1 MEATLIPAGITG
13 TGMGVPAKILKN
25 ADLEKMMDTSDE
37 WITSRSGIKERHIA
51 EPGVNTSDL
60 AVIAA
65 KEALAE
71 AGLEATEVELIVVA
85 TATPDYFFPATA
97 CVVQDK
103 LGAVN
108 AAAFDLSAG
117 CTGQIYALTVAIQFI
132 NTGMYKNVLVIGSE
146 VMSRI
151 MNWQDR
157 TTCVL
162 FGDGASAM
170 IVQPVSSGK
179 GVLACD
185 LGSDGSGG
193 NLLNQPAGGSAMPAT
208 AETVEKN
215 LHTLQ
220 MVGKEVFKFA
230 VRTIVEVS
238 EKVVAKAGMTMSDVD
253 WFIPHQANTR
263 IIDAAAK
270 RLDLPED
277 KIVVNVG
284 QYGNTSAASIGIALA
299 EVLQAGKVKD
309 GDILLLVGFG
319 AGLTYGGVLLR
330 WGK

>member
-1 MEATLIPAGITG
+1 MATNLIPAGVTG
-13 TGMGVPAKILKN
+13 IGIGIPDKILCN
-25 ADLEKMMDTSDE
+25 AELEKMVDTSDE

-51 EPGVNTSDL
+51 EQGTNTSDL
-60 AVIAA
+60 AVKAA
-65 KEALAE
+65 REALAD
-71 AGLEATEVELIVVA
+71 AGLQPAELDLIIVA
-85 TATPDYFFPATA
+85 TATPDYLFPATA

-108 AAAFDLSAG
+108 AVAFDLGAG
-117 CTGQIYALTVAIQFI
+117 CTGQIYALTVATQFI
-132 NTGMYKNVLVIGSE
+132 NTGMYRNVMVIGAE
-146 VMSRI
+146 VMSRV
-151 MNWQDR
+151 MNWEDR

-162 FGDGASAM
+162 FGDGASAL
-170 IVQPVSSGK
+170 VLQPVSSGK
-179 GVLACD
+179 GVLACG
-185 LGSDGSGG
+185 LGTDGSGVS
-193 NLLNQPAGGSAMPAT
+193 LLYQPAGGSAMPAS

-215 LHTLQ
+215 LHSLQ

-238 EKVVAKAGMTMSDVD
+238 ETVLAKAGLNMDDVD

-270 RLDLPED
+270 RLELPME
-277 KIVVNVG
+277 KVVINVDR
-284 QYGNTSAASIGIALA
+284 YGNTSAASIGIALA
-299 EVLQAGKVKD
+299 EIIREGKVKD

-319 AGLTYGGVLLR
+319 AGLTYGGILLR